1 MFTIRMM
8 HDIHALS
15 NATLIMKLVYAQAN
29 E

>member
-1 MFTIRMM
+1 MM